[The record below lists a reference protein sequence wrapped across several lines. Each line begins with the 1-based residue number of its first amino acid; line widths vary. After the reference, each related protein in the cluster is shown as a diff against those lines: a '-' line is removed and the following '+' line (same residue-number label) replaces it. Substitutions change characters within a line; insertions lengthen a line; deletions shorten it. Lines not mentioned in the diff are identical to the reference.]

1 MHSRRFQIAVLI
13 ALVTLLAGSGNL
25 AGQAQ
30 QRPAAA
36 PSPDPFAGLQFRN
49 IGPASMGGRVDD
61 LAVLESNPAVF
72 YVGTASGGLWKT
84 TNSGTTWEVHFD
96 DLDDA
101 VSIGDIAIAPDDANT
116 VWVGTGENNNRQSG
130 SWGNGVYKSIDGGQT
145 WKHMGLR
152 ESRHIARIIVDPV
165 DHDVIYVAALGSL
178 YGPGKERG
186 VYKSTDGGLTWNNVL
201 FVDQDTGATELVQ
214 DPSNNKVLY
223 AATYQRRRATWGFNG
238 GGPGSAMWKSSDA
251 GRTWTKL
258 TNGVPPGHLGR
269 IGMDVYRANPN
280 IVYARIEATGGQT
293 GTYRSDDAGLSWRR
307 MSNVNPRP
315 MYFSQIRIDPTND
328 LRVYVLGVQLHIS
341 DDGGKTFI
349 ENGTMH
355 SDHHAMW
362 INPKN
367 PNHIIDGND
376 GGVGISW
383 DKGKTWEGIYNMDLA
398 QYYHV
403 GYDMETPYNLCGGMQ
418 DNYTWCGPSAVRSRN
433 GIVNDDWY
441 QIQGGDGF
449 EAVIDPNDPDTIY
462 AESQDG
468 NVVRVNRR
476 TNERS
481 TIRPL
486 PNRGESGYRWNWN
499 TPIHISPHTSS
510 TIYVG
515 GNRVFKSTDRGQ
527 SWTPISPDLTQNTDR
542 ETLSLMG
549 TVAKEFTIAKH
560 DGVQSYGN
568 LVQLIESPKQA
579 GVLYAGADDGSVN
592 MTKDGGKTW
601 TNINARFP
609 NMPKNAYVSGLIASA
624 HDANTVYV
632 AFDNHMN
639 DDYNNY
645 VYASVDGGQNF
656 RSISESIPKGQVVMT
671 VAEDPKN
678 PAVLYAG
685 TEFGL
690 YVSTDRGGSW
700 NRLRSGLPSVPVHE
714 IVFHPRENDMIVAT
728 HGRSLWI
735 LDDAAPIQQS
745 AEAMRADAFLFDF
758 GRPAMQF
765 NPANDRGF
773 VTDKPFRGK
782 NPTFGVPISYYLKGE
797 VPSANV
803 SLRIRDAA
811 GTVVRTLSGNDL
823 RDATKAGINRVHWDF
838 RYQPLAA
845 QAQAG
850 GGPGGGGGGGGF
862 GGGGGNNGPF
872 VMPGEYRVTLVVN
885 NNDIATKSVRVVG
898 DTAIKWTDADRK
910 SWHDTALA
918 FHRLQEQANEAADA
932 VTQLGTHYQ
941 TLETLLKS
949 GANVPADVKTA
960 IEAAGKELASLRT
973 RLGVAAPGQQAEGG
987 GGAGGRGG
995 GGGGGFGGGQNPN
1008 VRAQLGQTKGQI
1020 MGSHSVPSEQQTRAL
1035 TLGREDLTKVIAD
1048 TNALIS
1054 SLPALFDK
1062 AGASAFKPAA
1072 LKPVRTVSPTN

>member
-1 MHSRRFQIAVLI
+1 MYLGRVQLAVL
-13 ALVTLLAGSGNL
+13 LTCLLAVGLTGNL
-25 AGQAQ
+25 AGQGQ
-30 QRPAAA
+30 PRPAAA
-36 PSPDPFAGLQFRN
+36 AAPADLFPGLQFRN

-61 LAVLESNPAVF
+61 VAVLESNPAVF
-72 YVGTASGGLWKT
+72 YVGTATGGLWKT
-84 TNSGTTWEVHFD
+84 QNSGTTWEVLFD

-152 ESRHIARIIVDPV
+152 DSKHVARILVDPI

-178 YGPGKERG
+178 WGPSKERG
-186 VYKSTDGGLTWNNVL
+186 VFKSTDGGLTWSNVL

-238 GGPGSAMWKSSDA
+238 GGTGSAMWKSSDA

-258 TNGVPPGHLGR
+258 TNGVPSGPLGR

-280 IVYARIEATGGQT
+280 IVYARIEHAGES
-293 GTYRSDDAGLSWRR
+293 GTYRSDDAGLTWRK

-315 MYFSQIRIDPTND
+315 MYFSQIRVDPTND

-376 GGVGISW
+376 GGIGISW
-383 DKGKTWEGIYNMDLA
+383 DKGKTWEGIYNMDLG

-403 GYDMETPYNLCGGMQ
+403 GYDMETPYNLCGGLQ

-433 GIVNDDWY
+433 GIVNDDFY

-476 TNERS
+476 TNERK

-499 TPIHISPHTSS
+499 TPIHISPHSSS

-527 SWTPISPDLTQNTDR
+527 TWQPISPDLTQATDR

-549 TVAKEFTIAKH
+549 VTAKEFTIAKH

-568 LVQLIESPKQA
+568 LVQLVESPKQE

-609 NMPKNAYVSGLIASA
+609 NMPKNAYVSGIVASA

-632 AFDNHMN
+632 SFDNHTN
-639 DDYNNY
+639 DDYGNY

-656 RSISESIPKGQVVMT
+656 RYIAEALPKGQVVMT
-671 VAEDPKN
+671 LAEDPKN

-690 YVSTDRGGSW
+690 YVSPDRGGSW
-700 NRLRSGLPSVPVHE
+700 NRVRSGLPTVPIHE
-714 IVFHPRENDMIVAT
+714 IVFHPRENDMILAT

-735 LDDAAPIQQS
+735 LDDATPIQQS
-745 AEAMRADAFLFDF
+745 GEAVRTDAFLFDF

-782 NPTFGVPISYYLKGE
+782 NPTFGAPISYYLKGE
-797 VPSANV
+797 VPAANV

-811 GTVVRTLSGNDL
+811 GNVVRTLSGNDL
-823 RDATKAGINRVHWDF
+823 RDATKAGVNRVHWDL
-838 RYQPLAA
+838 RYQPLPA
-845 QAQAG
+845 QPGQ

-862 GGGGGNNGPF
+862 GGGGNNGPF

-885 NNDIATKSVRVVG
+885 DKDIATKPVRVVG
-898 DTAIKWTDADRK
+898 DIAVQWTDADRK
-910 SWHDTALA
+910 TWHDTALA

-932 VTQLGTHYQ
+932 VTQLGPQYQ
-941 TLETLLKS
+941 TLETLMKTA
-949 GANVPADVKTA
+949 ANVPADVRTA
-960 IEAAGKELASLRT
+960 IEAAGKQLTDLRR
-973 RLGVAAPGQQAEGG
+973 RLGVTAPGQQPQ
-987 GGAGGRGG
+987 GG
-995 GGGGGFGGGQNPN
+995 GGGGGFGGGQNNPN

-1020 MGSHSVPSEQQTRAL
+1020 TGSHSLPSEQQTRAL
-1035 TLGREDLTKVIAD
+1035 TQGREDLSRVISD
-1048 TNALIS
+1048 TNALITTM
-1054 SLPALFDK
+1054 PALYEK
-1062 AGASAFKPAA
+1062 IGAGALKPAA
-1072 LKPVRTVSPTN
+1072 LKPVRPVSTTN

>member
-1 MHSRRFQIAVLI
+1 MQLRRFHFAVLLTCLFAV
-13 ALVTLLAGSGNL
+13 ALVGDL
-25 AGQAQ
+25 AGQSQ
-30 QRPAAA
+30 PRPASATTT
-36 PSPDPFAGLQFRN
+36 DPFAGLQFRN

-84 TNSGTTWEVHFD
+84 TNSGTTWEVLFD
-96 DLDDA
+96 DLEDA
-101 VSIGDIAIAPDDANT
+101 VSIGDIAIAPDDANM

-152 ESRHIARIIVDPV
+152 DSKHVARIIVDPV
-165 DHDVIYVAALGSL
+165 DHDVVYVAALGSL

-186 VYKSTDGGLTWNNVL
+186 VFKSTDGGMTWTNVL

-238 GGPGSAMWKSSDA
+238 GGPGSAIWKSSDA

-258 TNGVPPGHLGR
+258 TNGIPSGPLGR

-280 IVYARIEATGGQT
+280 ILYARIEHQGES
-293 GTYRSDDAGLSWRR
+293 GTYRSDDAGLTWRK
-307 MSNVNPRP
+307 MSSVNPRP

-341 DDGGKTFI
+341 DDGGKTFV

-383 DKGKTWEGIYNMDLA
+383 DKGKTWEGIYNMDLG

-403 GYDMETPYNLCGGMQ
+403 GYDMETPYNLCGGLQ

-433 GIVNDDWY
+433 GIVNDDFY

-476 TNERS
+476 TNERK

-499 TPIHISPHTSS
+499 TPIHISPHSSS

-527 SWTPISPDLTQNTDR
+527 TWTPISGDLTQNTDR

-549 TVAKEFTIAKH
+549 VTAKEFTIAKH

-568 LVQLIESPKQA
+568 LVQLVESPKQE

-609 NMPKNAYVSGLIASA
+609 NMPKNAYVSGIVASA

-632 AFDNHMN
+632 SFDNHMN
-639 DDYNNY
+639 DDFGNY

-656 RSISESIPKGQVVMT
+656 RYIAEALPKGQVVMT
-671 VAEDPKN
+671 LAEDPKN

-690 YVSTDRGGSW
+690 FVSPDRGGSW
-700 NRLRSGLPSVPVHE
+700 NRIRSGLPTVPIHE
-714 IVFHPRENDMIVAT
+714 VVFHPRENDMIIAT
-728 HGRSLWI
+728 HGRSIWI
-735 LDDAAPIQQS
+735 LDDATPIQQS
-745 AEAMRADAFLFDF
+745 GEAMRTDAFLFDF
-758 GRPAMQF
+758 GRPVMQF

-782 NPTFGVPISYYLKGE
+782 NPTFGAPISYYLKGE
-797 VPSANV
+797 VPAANV
-803 SLRIRDAA
+803 SLRINDAA
-811 GTVVRTLSGNDL
+811 GNVVRTLSGNDL
-823 RDATKAGINRVHWDF
+823 RDATKAGINRVHWDL
-838 RYQPLAA
+838 RYQPLPAQPAA
-845 QAQAG
+845 

-862 GGGGGNNGPF
+862 GGAAGNNGPF
-872 VMPGEYRVTLVVN
+872 VIPGEYRVTLVVN
-885 NNDIATKSVRVVG
+885 NKDVATKPVRVIG
-898 DTAIKWTDADRK
+898 DTAVQWTDADRK
-910 SWHDTALA
+910 TWHDTALA
-918 FHRLQEQANEAADA
+918 FHRLQEQANEAATA
-932 VTQLGTHYQ
+932 VTDLGPQYQ
-941 TLETLLKS
+941 TLETLMKTA
-949 GANVPADVKTA
+949 ANVPADVRTA
-960 IEAAGKELASLRT
+960 IEAAGKQLTDLRR
-973 RLGVAAPGQQAEGG
+973 RLGVPAPGQPAQGG
-987 GGAGGRGG
+987 GG

-1008 VRAQLGQTKGQI
+1008 VRAQFGQTKGQI
-1020 MGSHSVPSEQQTRAL
+1020 MGSHSLPSEQQTRAL
-1035 TLGREDLTKVIAD
+1035 TQGREDLSRVISD
-1048 TNALIS
+1048 TNALIATMPT
-1054 SLPALFDK
+1054 LYDK
-1062 AGASAFKPAA
+1062 IGAGALKPAA
-1072 LKPVRTVSPTN
+1072 IKPVRPVATN

>member
-1 MHSRRFQIAVLI
+1 MRVRRFPIAGLLTCLLTVLV
-13 ALVTLLAGSGNL
+13 LSGDM
-25 AGQAQ
+25 AGQGA
-30 QRPAAA
+30 QRPASATT
-36 PSPDPFAGLQFRN
+36 PDSFAGLQFRN
-49 IGPASMGGRVDD
+49 IGPATMGGRVDD
-61 LAVLESNPAVF
+61 LAVLESNPAIY

-84 TNSGTTWEVHFD
+84 LNNGTTWEVLFD

-130 SWGNGVYKSIDGGQT
+130 SWGNGIYKSIDGGQT
-145 WKHMGLR
+145 FRHMGLR
-152 ESRHIARIIVDPV
+152 DSKHIARILVDPV
-165 DHDVIYVAALGSL
+165 DHDIIYVAALGSL
-178 YGPGKERG
+178 WGPGKERG
-186 VYKSTDGGLTWNNVL
+186 VFKSTDGGLTWNNVL

-238 GGPGSAMWKSSDA
+238 GGPGSAIWKSSDA
-251 GRTWTKL
+251 GRTWAKL
-258 TNGVPPGHLGR
+258 TNGIPSGPLGR
-269 IGMDVYRANPN
+269 IGLDVYRANPN
-280 IVYARIEATGGQT
+280 ILYARIQHQSDS
-293 GTYRSDDAGLSWRR
+293 GTYRSDDAGLTWRK
-307 MSNVNPRP
+307 MSDVNPRP
-315 MYFSQIRIDPTND
+315 MYFSQIRVDPTND
-328 LRVYVLGVQLHIS
+328 LRVYVLGVQIHIS

-349 ENGTMH
+349 ENGTLH

-362 INPKN
+362 INPRN
-367 PNHIIDGND
+367 SNHIIDGND

-383 DKGKTWEGIYNMDLA
+383 DKGRTWEGIYNLDLG

-403 GYDMETPYNLCGGMQ
+403 GFDMETPYNLCGGLQ

-476 TNERS
+476 TNERK

-499 TPIHISPHTSS
+499 TPIHISPHSSS

-527 SWTPISPDLTQNTDR
+527 TWVPISPDLTQNTDR
-542 ETLSLMG
+542 ETLALMG
-549 TVAKEFTIAKH
+549 VTAKDFTIAKH

-568 LVQLIESPKQA
+568 LVQLAESPKQA
-579 GVLYAGADDGSVN
+579 NVLYAGADDGSVN

-601 TNINARFP
+601 TNVSARFP

-632 AFDNHMN
+632 SFDNHMN

-645 VYASVDGGQNF
+645 VYASVDGGTNF
-656 RSISESIPKGQVVMT
+656 RYIAESLPKGQVVMT
-671 VAEDPKN
+671 IAEDPKN

-690 YVSTDRGGSW
+690 FVSTDRGGSW
-700 NRLRSGLPSVPVHE
+700 QRVRSGLPTVPIHE

-728 HGRSLWI
+728 HGRSIWI
-735 LDDAAPIQQS
+735 LDDATPIQQ
-745 AEAMRADAFLFDF
+745 AGEAMRADAFLFDS

-765 NPANDRGF
+765 NTANDRGF
-773 VTDKPFRGK
+773 VTDKPFRGR
-782 NPTFGVPISYYLKGE
+782 NPTFGAPISYYLKGE
-797 VPSANV
+797 VPPANLA
-803 SLRIRDAA
+803 LRIRDGA
-811 GTVVRTLSGNDL
+811 GNVVRTISGDDL
-823 RDATKAGINRVHWDF
+823 RNANKAGINRVHWDL
-838 RYQPLAA
+838 RYQPLPA
-845 QAQAG
+845 QPQQ
-850 GGPGGGGGGGGF
+850 GGGGGGGGF
-862 GGGGGNNGPF
+862 GGGGGTNGPF

-885 NNDIATKSVRVVG
+885 NKDIATKPVRVIG
-898 DTAIKWTDADRK
+898 DTAVQWTDADRK
-910 SWHDTALA
+910 TWHDTALS

-932 VTQLGTHYQ
+932 VTQLGSHYQ
-941 TLETLLKS
+941 TLESLLKTA
-949 GANVPADVKTA
+949 ANVPAEARTA
-960 IEAAGKELASLRT
+960 IEAAGKQLTDLRR
-973 RLGVAAPGQQAEGG
+973 RLGVTAPGQQPQGG
-987 GGAGGRGG
+987 GGG
-995 GGGGGFGGGQNPN
+995 GGGGGFGGGQNNPN
-1008 VRAQLGQTKGQI
+1008 VRAQFGQVKGQI
-1020 MGSHSVPSEQQTRAL
+1020 MGSHSLPSEQQQRAL
-1035 TLGREDLTKVIAD
+1035 TQGREDLTRVISD
-1048 TNALIS
+1048 TNALITTI
-1054 SLPALFDK
+1054 PTLFDK
-1062 AGASAFKPAA
+1062 VGAGGLKPAA
-1072 LKPVRTVSPTN
+1072 LKPVRPLSTTN